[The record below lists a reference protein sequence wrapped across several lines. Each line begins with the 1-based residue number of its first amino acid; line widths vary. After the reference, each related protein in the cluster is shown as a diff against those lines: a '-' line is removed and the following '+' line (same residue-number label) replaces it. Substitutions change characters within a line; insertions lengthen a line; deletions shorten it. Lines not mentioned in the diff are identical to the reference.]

1 MSEKIPNDHTDPMWI
16 MHMEMLM
23 KRKKI
28 IETKEIIEKAIFD
41 WYFERGLDVP
51 KWRIQK
57 DPQWWI
63 DYLKELDGDNEDND
77 DW

>member
-1 MSEKIPNDHTDPMWI
+1 
-16 MHMEMLM
+16 MEMLM
-23 KRKKI
+23 KRKKV

-51 KWRIQK
+51 NWRMQK

>member
-1 MSEKIPNDHTDPMWI
+1 
-16 MHMEMLM
+16 M

-28 IETKEIIEKAIFD
+28 IETKEIIEKAICD

-51 KWRIQK
+51 QWKMQK

-63 DYLKELDGDNEDND
+63 DYLRELNGDNEDND

>member
-1 MSEKIPNDHTDPMWI
+1 
-16 MHMEMLM
+16 METLM

-28 IETKEIIEKAIFD
+28 IETKEIIEKAICD

-51 KWRIQK
+51 QWKMQK

-63 DYLKELDGDNEDND
+63 DYLRELNGDNEDND